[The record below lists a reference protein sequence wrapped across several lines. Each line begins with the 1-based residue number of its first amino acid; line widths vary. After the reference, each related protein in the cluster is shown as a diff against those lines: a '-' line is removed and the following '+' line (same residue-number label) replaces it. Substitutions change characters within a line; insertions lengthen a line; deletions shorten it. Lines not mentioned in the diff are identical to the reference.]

1 VTGDERLGARLK
13 EKLGELSKTGRAKG
27 TETVIAG
34 VLPPFGGRGTRYL
47 LQGCGD
53 TEFIR
58 MNSNSYLGFHLRDEL
73 IRAEESASREFG
85 VGPGAVRFISGT
97 TIHHKNLEKRLAEFH
112 MKEAC
117 MIFSSAYSAVLG
129 VIPPLVDEHTAVLTD
144 ELNHNSIINA
154 VRLSRP
160 GTKEIYSHNNTCE
173 LEKKLKS
180 LRGKYERIIMV
191 TDGIFSMRG
200 DHAPLDKICGIKEN
214 FSGKFPEGIT
224 LVLDDSHG
232 IGAFGET
239 GRGTGEF
246 TGAGC
251 VDILVSTLGKALGV
265 NGGYAVSS
273 DTIIKYLRETAPF
286 YIYSNPITAGEA
298 AASLAAV
305 DLLDSRTGIELL
317 GALKKLT
324 ARLEEGLK
332 NAGYDIIE
340 SSHPIVPVL
349 VRDPGK
355 CKKFVD
361 HLMRNRILATGIT
374 YPVVPRGEDEIR
386 LQVNADH
393 TEDDIDFVV
402 EVFGGYEE
410 SGADCRKTP

>member
-1 VTGDERLGARLK
+1 MSE
-13 EKLGELSKTGRAKG
+13 EKLGKKLKEELGELEKAGRVKG
-27 TETVIAG
+27 AETVIAG
-34 VLPPFGGRGTRYL
+34 VLPPSGSRGARYL
-47 LQGCGD
+47 LQGYGD

-73 IRAEESASREFG
+73 IRAEETASREFG

-97 TIHHKNLEKRLAEFH
+97 TIHHANLEKRLAEFH
-112 MKEAC
+112 RREAC
-117 MIFSSAYSAVLG
+117 MVFSSAYSAVLG
-129 VIPPLVDEHTAVLTD
+129 VIPPLVNKNTAVLTD

-154 VRLSRP
+154 VKLSRP
-160 GTKEIYSHNNTCE
+160 GAKEIYRHNNTHD

-180 LRGKYERIIMV
+180 FQGKYERIMIV
-191 TDGIFSMRG
+191 TDGVFSMRG
-200 DHAPLDKICGIKEN
+200 DHAPLDKICGIKEDC
-214 FSGKFPEGIT
+214 SGKFPEGIT

-265 NGGYAVSS
+265 NGGYAVS
-273 DTIIKYLRETAPF
+273 TAAIIDYLRETAPF

-298 AASLAAV
+298 AASCAALN
-305 DLLDSRTGIELL
+305 LLESKTGIELL
-317 GALKKLT
+317 GILGKLT

-332 NAGYDIIE
+332 NVGYDIIE

-349 VRDPGK
+349 IRDPVK
-355 CKKFVD
+355 CKKLVD
-361 HLMRNRILATGIT
+361 HLMRNRILATEIT

-393 TEDDIDFVV
+393 TEDDIDYVV
-402 EVFGGYEE
+402 GVFEGYK
-410 SGADCRKTP
+410 D